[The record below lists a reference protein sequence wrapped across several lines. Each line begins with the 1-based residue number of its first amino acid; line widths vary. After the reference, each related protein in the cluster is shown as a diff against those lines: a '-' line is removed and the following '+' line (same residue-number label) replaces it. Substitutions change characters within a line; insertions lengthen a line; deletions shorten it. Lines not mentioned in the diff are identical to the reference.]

1 MPTNPVREGFREVL
15 RDPALLLIEIGWRW
29 TFGAIAFFVLW
40 LSVFAVLGNVPVD
53 SRFFSTSS
61 TLSVW
66 ETAQTIAS
74 TAISVGRAVIRVGIT
89 AGIFLALCWIV
100 LNALGR
106 HATLARPALAPGANL
121 RLCIAIS
128 LARAG
133 VAFAAVLAWIAAGIV
148 AGLLGTA
155 VSRDM
160 VPNIGVTL
168 VILLPAFVLIVVAWA
183 TLNWYLSLAPILAVS
198 GNGKLAT
205 GVWEFARG
213 NRDRLVEVSVVS
225 GVIRGASFVMALILS
240 FAVAA
245 LVSNPRLVVADLI
258 AISFLYFLCAD
269 FVYMARLCA
278 YAKLRSIPAADST
291 QPSDETRAI
300 QPQDLMFSSDARIA
314 HQELRP
320 ERPEEA

>member
-66 ETAQTIAS
+66 ETTQTIAS
-74 TAISVGRAVIRVGIT
+74 TAISLGRALIRVGIA

-100 LNALGR
+100 LNSLGR

-121 RLCIAIS
+121 RVCIAIS
-128 LARAG
+128 VARAG
-133 VAFAAVLAWIAAGIV
+133 IAFAAVLAWIVAGVV
-148 AGLLGTA
+148 AGLVGTA
-155 VSRDM
+155 VSRDA
-160 VPNIGVTL
+160 VPNLGVML
-168 VILLPAFVLIVVAWA
+168 VILLPAFVLIVIAWA
-183 TLNWYLSLAPILAVS
+183 TLNWYLSLAPMLAVS
-198 GNGKLAT
+198 GNGKLAA

-225 GVIRGASFVMALILS
+225 GMIRGACFVIALILS

-258 AISFLYFLCAD
+258 AISLLYFLSAD

-278 YAKLRSIPAADST
+278 YAKLRSGLASDST
-291 QPSDETRAI
+291 QLIPETKAI
-300 QPQDLMFSSDARIA
+300 LSEGLPFSRDARTS
-314 HQELRP
+314 HEELNLEGP
-320 ERPEEA
+320 AEA